1 MNIQEPSNASENPK
15 SNPGSR
21 PDVKPSTPPSN
32 KPSVIAKPKSEESGL
47 GAFFSATV
55 ILSSIIVSTL
65 VYMFVMGSPSNFEGG
80 DPEFGHPLPGNTLAV
95 IYKGGFIVPILM
107 SIVVIILA
115 FSIERFMTLSK
126 AKGNGRINIFV
137 RNLQNMINNNQL
149 SAAIAE
155 CDKQKGSLA
164 NVMKAGLQ
172 RYSSLQNDSS
182 MDKEQKVVA
191 MHKELEEATALEL
204 PMLSKNLVIISTCAS
219 IATLVGLIGTVLGMI
234 KAFSALAQAGAPD
247 AVALANGISEALINT
262 ALGIS
267 GSTVAII
274 MYNYFTTQIDQL
286 TYKIDE
292 SGYSLVSTFE
302 SSTK

>member
-1 MNIQEPSNASENPK
+1 MSNKQQKGENP
-15 SNPGSR
+15 
-21 PDVKPSTPPSN
+21 
-32 KPSVIAKPKSEESGL
+32 I
-47 GAFFSATV
+47 GAFFASAV
-55 ILSSIIVSTL
+55 ILLAIIVCTL
-65 VYMFVMGSPSNFEGG
+65 VYSYVMGSPDNFEGG
-80 DPEFGHPLPGNTLAV
+80 DPVNGHPLPGNV
-95 IYKGGFIVPILM
+95 MGIVYKGGFIVPILM
-107 SIVVIILA
+107 SIVVIIIA
-115 FSIERFMTLSK
+115 FSLERFITISS
-126 AKGNGRINIFV
+126 AKGKGRLNVFI

-149 SAAIAE
+149 DTAITE

-172 RYSSLQNDSS
+172 RYRILQNDAT
-182 MDKEQKVVA
+182 MDKDQKVAA
-191 MHKELEEATALEL
+191 MTKELEEATSLEL

-267 GSTVAII
+267 GSTIAII
-274 MYNYFTTQIDQL
+274 MYNYFTTQIDNL

-292 SGYSLVSTFE
+292 SGYSLIQSFTAN
-302 SSTK
+302 TK